1 MHIETHTGLDSPPGI
16 WWKPAH
22 KAEKVWVGIA
32 FAWCMVL
39 FAMMPLWHW
48 KGGQNPSG
56 IRTRTTPEAFGARV
70 SEFIAQYQIGR

>member
-1 MHIETHTGLDSPPGI
+1 MLTKVHTGLDRCPGI

-22 KAEKVWVGIA
+22 KAEKIWVAIA

-48 KGGQNPSG
+48 RGGQNPVG
-56 IRTRTTPEAFGARV
+56 CP
-70 SEFIAQYQIGR
+70 AQGRAAGLLRAHGGVCQAVQGR

>member
-1 MHIETHTGLDSPPGI
+1 MHTETHTGLDAPIGI

-22 KAEKVWVGIA
+22 KTEKVWVGIA

-48 KGGQNPSG
+48 PRRSG
-56 IRTRTTPEAFGARV
+56 RLPARCSLV
-70 SEFIAQYQIGR
+70 